1 MTAVPQEAVVPRSK
15 RRAFSSVLTLLAV
28 SAVGLAA
35 WSVLG
40 VAAPPDKVHTT
51 VRYIPLGTGPHAVIS
66 TAQVVFVTVTRPSS
80 MLKLGEVISQDAQLA
95 ITVAV
100 MVVMVV
106 GLTPKSWKFW
116 RRWL

>member
-1 MTAVPQEAVVPRSK
+1 MAVVPSEATVPRGK
-15 RRAFSSVLTLLAV
+15 RRVFSTVLILLAGTV
-28 SAVGLAA
+28 LGLAA

-40 VAAPPDKVHTT
+40 VAAPSDKAHTA

-66 TAQVVFVTVTRPSS
+66 SAQVVFVTVTRPSF
-80 MLKLGEVISQDAQLA
+80 MLTLGELISQDAQLA